1 MLLSL
6 RQFFIK
12 ERVAF
17 MKLTDTYD
25 IFDPESGAQVGVA
38 KEEPPG
44 WAAFARLLINKA
56 LLPTAVNIYEGS
68 AEGGRPVFSLR
79 KAFALLRSKVTV
91 VNGDGVPLGRFDSKI
106 FSFGGGFYVV
116 NPQEE
121 RVAEVKGDW
130 RGWNFRILDAHE
142 NEIGLITKKWAGL
155 GKELFTSAD
164 NYIISL
170 SDAAP
175 DGPEIA
181 ALMLAAGLAIDIVFK
196 EAKG

>member
-6 RQFFIK
+6 RRFFIK

-17 MKLTDTYD
+17 MKLTDAYD

-44 WAAFARLLINKA
+44 WATFARLLINKA
-56 LLPTAVNIYEGS
+56 LLPTTVNIYEG
-68 AEGGRPVFSLR
+68 AEGGQPLFSLR
-79 KAFALLRSKVTV
+79 KGMTLLRSKVTV
-91 VNGDGVPLGRFDSKI
+91 VNREGVPLGRFDSKI

-116 NPQEE
+116 NAQEE
-121 RVAEVKGDW
+121 QVAEVKGDW
-130 RGWNFRILDAHE
+130 KGWNFKILDAQQ

-164 NYIISL
+164 NYIIDL
-170 SDAAP
+170 SDSAP
-175 DGPEIA
+175 QGPEIA